1 MFPGTRF
8 GQYHLAADRKTFGVK
23 SSGQNPAI
31 LRKNPVGG
39 LYDASTRFLMRLRRA
54 RPVTAALGK
63 ACRLSGFLVLRNYL
77 QRRYW
82 TGGLGLGGQHQ
93 PFLVGALITGSRR
106 ARPYRLTTNH
116 EIKRLRTKQTE
127 PIPTQKATLI
137 Q

>member
-1 MFPGTRF
+1 
-8 GQYHLAADRKTFGVK
+8 
-23 SSGQNPAI
+23 
-31 LRKNPVGG
+31 
-39 LYDASTRFLMRLRRA
+39 
-54 RPVTAALGK
+54 
-63 ACRLSGFLVLRNYL
+63 LVLRNYL

-93 PFLVGALITGSRR
+93 PFLVVALITGSRR